1 MCNLVPVTSPDTGT
15 VVVVEPARVA
25 RALRHPVRRAALAT
39 VLARDGAVSRESIAA
54 AVRDGGAAFGATV
67 GDGSRL
73 RTALY
78 HRHLP
83 LLASADLVCLTG
95 AGVAPGGHPLL
106 DHSAV
111 DPAGLCRDGAD
122 WDALGVVV
130 GQPRRRTAVRLLT
143 QATLPVAL
151 GPLARGVA
159 AERVGDISPGAQIVD
174 DLAARFH
181 HVDLPLLDDAEVVA
195 YDATD
200 RTVTTVRT
208 AVLPIPVTA
217 PC

>member
-151 GPLARGVA
+151 GPLARVPSGSA
-159 AERVGDISPGAQIVD
+159 TSRRVHRSSTTSRRAFTTSTCRSSTTP
-174 DLAARFH
+174 RWSRTT
-181 HVDLPLLDDAEVVA
+181 PLIGL
-195 YDATD
+195 
-200 RTVTTVRT
+200 
-208 AVLPIPVTA
+208 
-217 PC
+217 